1 MAQDPKYPLPT
12 YTPTARG
19 LHWLIALL
27 ILIQFPIAFYMT
39 YRGYEMPAV
48 NDKGEAVKG
57 VFDGVTGFFYSWH
70 KVIGLTIFFLVLIRL
85 AYRLT
90 RGAPRPDPSVPKPL
104 TGISH
109 LVHWLIYALLIAV
122 PIIGYRGIS
131 YGRYLDVFGFS
142 LPAVTE
148 KNEDLSKEVFEWH
161 ERAAIVLLLLVSL
174 HIAAAIYHRFFRKD
188 RVVER
193 MLPKRSFDA

>member
-1 MAQDPKYPLPT
+1 
-12 YTPTARG
+12 
-19 LHWLIALL
+19 
-27 ILIQFPIAFYMT
+27 
-39 YRGYEMPAV
+39 
-48 NDKGEAVKG
+48 
-57 VFDGVTGFFYSWH
+57 
-70 KVIGLTIFFLVLIRL
+70 
-85 AYRLT
+85 
-90 RGAPRPDPSVPKPL
+90 
-104 TGISH
+104 
-109 LVHWLIYALLIAV
+109 VHWLIYALLIAV

-193 MLPKRSFDA
+193 MLPKRSLDA